1 MGRMMA
7 MMVMGMLW
15 KEAMPGDGLQD
26 DGRDGH
32 GDVVKGGFAK
42 GCFGG

>member
-26 DGRDGH
+26 DGRDVR
-32 GDVVKGGFAK
+32 GDVVETVFSRG
-42 GCFGG
+42 